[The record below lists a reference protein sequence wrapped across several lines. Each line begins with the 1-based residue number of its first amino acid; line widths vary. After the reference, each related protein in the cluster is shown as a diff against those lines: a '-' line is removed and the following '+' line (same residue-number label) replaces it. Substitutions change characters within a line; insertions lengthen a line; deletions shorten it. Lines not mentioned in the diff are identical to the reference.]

1 MKKTIHLSR
10 KGNRSDQQGTGKTST
25 ETNDGK
31 KLTLLGHLGELRQRL
46 IKCLIAL
53 LITTVISFL
62 FAKYIF
68 YILILPTGGINL
80 VYIEMTEM
88 IGTYMKVC
96 LTSGIILAMPYLIYQ
111 FLMFVSP
118 ALTRK
123 EKRYVYLILPWIA
136 LMFVGGVAFG
146 YFILVP
152 PATRFLI
159 TFGSDIATPQIKIGN
174 YISIVS
180 RLLLAIGLV
189 FEMPVVTTFLSRLGV
204 ITPRWLANKRKL
216 AIIFAFILAAII
228 TPTFDPI
235 NQSLVAVPLII
246 LYEMSIWLAKLVQR
260 REPRLATS
268 LPTPAS

>member
-1 MKKTIHLSR
+1 M
-10 KGNRSDQQGTGKTST
+10 GKTST
-25 ETNDGK
+25 EMSGEKRSTF
-31 KLTLLGHLGELRQRL
+31 LGHLTELRQRL
-46 IKCLIAL
+46 IRCLIAVI
-53 LITTVISFL
+53 ITSIISFI
-62 FAKYIF
+62 FFRPIF
-68 YILILPTGGINL
+68 YILILPAGNINL
-80 VYIEMTEM
+80 IYVEMTEM
-88 IGTYMKVC
+88 IGTIMKVC
-96 LTSGIILAMPYLIYQ
+96 LTSGIILAMPYLTYQ

-123 EKRYVYLILPWIA
+123 EKKYVYLILPWIA
-136 LMFVGGVAFG
+136 LMFLGGVVFG
-146 YFILVP
+146 YFILIP

-159 TFGSDIATPQIKIGN
+159 TFGSEIAVPQIKIGN

-189 FEMPVVTTFLSRLGV
+189 FEMPVVTTFLSRIGV
-204 ITPRWLANKRKL
+204 ITPKWLANKRKL

-235 NQSLVAVPLII
+235 NQSLVAVPLIV

-260 REPRLATS
+260 REPRVATS